1 MSGEGAVQGGDAVQL
16 QGGHAGEAA
25 GQRQG
30 GEAQRAQ
37 GDAPRLLQVADQ
49 RPAGQRGNPSG
60 TRWRTLR
67 SKATRSR

>member
-37 GDAPRLLQVADQ
+37 GDAPSLLQVADQ